1 LGTAYTTSTP
11 PIEGN
16 FVIACKNSDGNEF
29 VTREMGIWTDTNY
42 IAMYMHWDIPHLQF
56 KMFVYGGSKYEYRC
70 NGLDFILYFQDLH
83 SDPA

>member
-1 LGTAYTTSTP
+1 
-11 PIEGN
+11 
-16 FVIACKNSDGNEF
+16 
-29 VTREMGIWTDTNY
+29 MGIWTDTNY